1 MNFAEKIAT
10 MFNKKVE
17 LPHFKSGDTVSVHV
31 KIKEG
36 EKERIQIF
44 KGNVIKVQG
53 SGTGRSFTVRK
64 MSGQFGVE
72 RTWPLGSPA
81 IDKVEVFSRGKV
93 RRSKIFYLR
102 NLKGRAARI
111 ESELVVTKSAKSSD
125 EKKAEKLAKKES
137 RVANKEVA
145 KAAKADKK
153 AEKLAKKAAAKA
165 KKAEKAAK
173 FAEGKDPKQAA
184 KTEES

>member
-1 MNFAEKIAT
+1 MNFAEKVAK
-10 MFNKKVE
+10 MFNKDRE
-17 LPHFKSGDTVSVHV
+17 MPEFKTGDTISVHV

-36 EKERIQIF
+36 DKERIQIF

-53 SGTGRSFTVRK
+53 SGVGRSFTVRK

-72 RTWPLGSPA
+72 RTWPLASPA

-111 ESELVVTKSAKSSD
+111 ESELVVG
-125 EKKAEKLAKKES
+125 KKASK
-137 RVANKEVA
+137 
-145 KAAKADKK
+145 
-153 AEKLAKKAAAKA
+153 
-165 KKAEKAAK
+165 
-173 FAEGKDPKQAA
+173 
-184 KTEES
+184 